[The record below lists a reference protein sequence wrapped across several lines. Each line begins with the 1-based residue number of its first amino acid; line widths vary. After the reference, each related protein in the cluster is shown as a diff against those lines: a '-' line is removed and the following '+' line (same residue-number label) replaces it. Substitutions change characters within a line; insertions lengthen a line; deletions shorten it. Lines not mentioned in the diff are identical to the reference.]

1 MTTPVE
7 IQTRALH
14 LLTGLGDT
22 PDLVAGSLLR
32 AGVTGV
38 RQRTTACPIAVY
50 LTGQLP
56 EVEAAVSGEMIT
68 LWLPGPDLVEVV
80 TPPAVAAFVALFD
93 MGHFGDLLPK
103 PPADHPFVGGY
114 SGMVCV
120 QMVELADGTGAE
132 CGRPAS
138 EHSAGGRS

>member
-1 MTTPVE
+1 MTTAVE
-7 IQTRALH
+7 IQTRALN

-50 LTGQLP
+50 LTGQLD
-56 EVEAAVSGEMIT
+56 EVEEAAVSGEAIT
-68 LWLPGPDLVEVV
+68 LWLPGPDMTEVA

-93 MGHFGDLLPK
+93 MGGHFDALLPD
-103 PPADHPFVGGY
+103 PPGDMPEPCQPIGCDNGFHPSRVHIRRRGW
-114 SGMVCV
+114 
-120 QMVELADGTGAE
+120 
-132 CGRPAS
+132 R
-138 EHSAGGRS
+138 